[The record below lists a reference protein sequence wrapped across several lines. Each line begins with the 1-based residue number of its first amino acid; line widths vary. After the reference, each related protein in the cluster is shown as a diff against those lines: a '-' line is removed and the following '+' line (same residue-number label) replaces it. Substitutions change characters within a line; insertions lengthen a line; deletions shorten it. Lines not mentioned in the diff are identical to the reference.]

1 MATIIVR
8 PLTFSRTLPRRTS
21 TRRIVLHHTAGGDKT
36 VESIHQMHLARRGFH
51 GIGYHFLIRHSG
63 AIYQGRPIQ
72 AVGQHAS
79 RANSDSIGIALTG
92 NFQTARPTE
101 QQMNSLRLLIRHIR
115 QRHAH
120 WAGLP
125 VVRHRDVGATA
136 CPGRNF
142 PAIV

>member
-21 TRRIVLHHTAGGDKT
+21 TRRIVVHHTAGGDKT
-36 VESIHQMHLARRGFH
+36 VERIHQMHLVRGFD

-72 AVGQHAS
+72 AVGQHAR
-79 RANSDSIGIALTG
+79 RANSDSIAIALTG
-92 NFQTARPTE
+92 NFQNTRPTE
-101 QQMNSLRLLIRHIR
+101 QQLASLRLLIRHIR
-115 QRHAH
+115 QQHAH

-136 CPGRNF
+136 CPGKNF
-142 PAIV
+142 PNMIF